1 MKNRFVLPAVLLFAV
16 VILQSCNVDLKDG
29 VVVKN
34 ESQNLSYNL
43 SENGCSTELQQYSSF
58 ASMCEGLK
66 NESRNNFCAYNL
78 RRAKYEAE
86 CLSQGPW

>member
-1 MKNRFVLPAVLLFAV
+1 MTLPVLILLALA
-16 VILQSCNVDLKDG
+16 LQACNHNLTDG

-34 ESQNLSYNL
+34 NSQNLSYTL

-78 RRAKYEAE
+78 RRAKYDAE